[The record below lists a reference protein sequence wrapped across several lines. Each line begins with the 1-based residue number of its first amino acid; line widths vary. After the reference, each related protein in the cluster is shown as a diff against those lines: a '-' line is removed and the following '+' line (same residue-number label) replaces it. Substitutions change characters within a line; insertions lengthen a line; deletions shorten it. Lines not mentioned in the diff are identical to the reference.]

1 MSGSFSTASPPD
13 FPSGA
18 DSSAPR
24 PPLPPAAVDAATARL
39 RAAGCVFAE
48 EEAALLA
55 EAATSGEGDPLTTIG
70 RLVER
75 RAAGRP
81 LEHVVGW
88 AEFAGLRIAVGPGV
102 FVPRRR
108 TEFLLALARDLLA
121 RTPGPV
127 PVVVDL
133 CCGSGAAA
141 AALAAS
147 GRRAEVHAADI
158 DPVAVG
164 WASRNLAGAGE
175 VHEGDLYA
183 ALPAALR
190 GRVAVLVA
198 NVPYVP
204 TADLPLL
211 PAEARTHEPRV
222 ALDGGDDG
230 LAVLRR
236 VAAGAPEW
244 LAPGGTLLVETTGRQ
259 AETARKVLA
268 ATGLAPALHHDEERA
283 ATVLTGTRPA

>member
-1 MSGSFSTASPPD
+1 MSPSSGTSSSP
-13 FPSGA
+13 GA
-18 DSSAPR
+18 DARVQPADVPPSAV
-24 PPLPPAAVDAATARL
+24 AAATVRL

-55 EAATSGEGDPLTTIG
+55 EAAASGGGDGLAALD
-70 RLVER
+70 RLVAR
-75 RAAGRP
+75 RAAGHP

-121 RTPGPV
+121 RARGPV
-127 PVVVDL
+127 PVAVDL

-158 DPVAVG
+158 DPVAAG
-164 WASRNLAGAGE
+164 WARRNLAGVGE

-236 VAAGAPEW
+236 VAAEAGRW

-259 AETARKVLA
+259 ARTAREVLA
-268 ATGLAPALHHDEERA
+268 AAGLTPALHHDEERA
-283 ATVLTGTRPA
+283 ATVLTGARPA

>member
-1 MSGSFSTASPPD
+1 MSPSSGTSSSP
-13 FPSGA
+13 GA
-18 DSSAPR
+18 DAR
-24 PPLPPAAVDAATARL
+24 VPPADVPPSAVAAATVRL

-55 EAATSGEGDPLTTIG
+55 EAAASGGGDGLAALD
-70 RLVER
+70 RLVAR
-75 RAAGRP
+75 RAAGHP

-88 AEFAGLRIAVGPGV
+88 AEFAGVRIAVGPGV

-121 RTPGPV
+121 RAPGPV
-127 PVVVDL
+127 PVAVDL

-147 GRRAEVHAADI
+147 GRHAEVHAADI
-158 DPVAVG
+158 DPVAAG
-164 WASRNLAGAGE
+164 WARRNLAGVGE

-236 VAAGAPEW
+236 VAAEAGRW

-259 AETARKVLA
+259 ARTAREVLA
-268 ATGLAPALHHDEERA
+268 AAGLAPALHHDEDRA
-283 ATVLTGTRPA
+283 ATVLTGPRPA

>member
-1 MSGSFSTASPPD
+1 MSPSPGT
-13 FPSGA
+13 SSSLGA
-18 DSSAPR
+18 DACV
-24 PPLPPAAVDAATARL
+24 PPPAVPPAAVAEATVRL

-48 EEAALLA
+48 EEATLLA
-55 EAATSGEGDPLTTIG
+55 EAAACGEGGGLAALD

-75 RAAGRP
+75 RAAGHP

-88 AEFAGLRIAVGPGV
+88 AEFAGLRITVGPGV

-108 TEFLLALARDLLA
+108 TEFLLTLARDLLA
-121 RTPGPV
+121 RAPGPGPV
-127 PVVVDL
+127 AVDL

-147 GRRAEVHAADI
+147 ERRAEVHAADI
-158 DPVAVG
+158 DPVALV
-164 WASRNLAGAGE
+164 WARRNLAGAGE

-236 VAAGAPEW
+236 VAAQAGRW

-259 AETARKVLA
+259 AETARGVLA
-268 ATGLAPALHHDEERA
+268 AAGLTPALHHDEERA

>member
-1 MSGSFSTASPPD
+1 MSSSRSASPP
-13 FPSGA
+13 SGA
-18 DSSAPR
+18 PAGPGTPAP
-24 PPLPPAAVDAATARL
+24 PAPLPRAAVAAATVRL

-55 EAATSGEGDPLTTIG
+55 EAAASGEGEGLTALD
-70 RLVER
+70 RLVAR
-75 RAAGRP
+75 RAAGHP

-88 AEFAGLRIAVGPGV
+88 ADFAGLRIAVGPGV

-121 RTPGPV
+121 LAPDPV

-147 GRRAEVHAADI
+147 GRATEVHAADI
-158 DPVAVG
+158 DPVAVA
-164 WASRNLAGAGE
+164 WARHNLGGTGA

-183 ALPAALR
+183 ALPATLR

-211 PAEARTHEPRV
+211 PAEARTHEPLV
-222 ALDGGDDG
+222 ALDGGGDG

-236 VAAGAPEW
+236 VAAGAASW
-244 LAPGGTLLVETTGRQ
+244 LARGGTLLVETTGRQ
-259 AETARKVLA
+259 AGAAREVLGA
-268 ATGLAPALHHDEERA
+268 AGLAPALHHDEDRA

>member
-1 MSGSFSTASPPD
+1 M
-13 FPSGA
+13 
-18 DSSAPR
+18 
-24 PPLPPAAVDAATARL
+24 

-55 EAATSGEGDPLTTIG
+55 EAAASGEGEELTALD
-70 RLVER
+70 RLVAR
-75 RAAGRP
+75 RAAGHP

-88 AEFAGLRIAVGPGV
+88 ADFAGLRIAVGPGV

-121 RTPGPV
+121 LAPDPV

-147 GRRAEVHAADI
+147 GRATEVHAADI
-158 DPVAVG
+158 DPVAVA
-164 WASRNLAGAGE
+164 WARHNLGGTGA

-183 ALPAALR
+183 ALPATLR

-211 PAEARTHEPRV
+211 PAEARTHEPLV
-222 ALDGGDDG
+222 ALDGGGDG

-236 VAAGAPEW
+236 VAAGAAGW
-244 LAPGGTLLVETTGRQ
+244 LARGGTLLVETTGRQ
-259 AETARKVLA
+259 AGAAREVLGA
-268 ATGLAPALHHDEERA
+268 AGLAPALHHDEDRA